1 MLSLVGCVD
10 VRDVALLHV
19 AAVIDPELKSR
30 RLYAWAHNYRWNDVV
45 EVMRKL
51 YPGKTFMDDF
61 KDVKTT
67 EARVD
72 KEVSEA
78 LLEKWGRHGWISFET
93 CIKDTL
99 EGKRPT

>member
-1 MLSLVGCVD
+1 VAYVD

-30 RLYAWAHNYRWNDVV
+30 RLYAWAHNYTWNDVV

-51 YPGKTFMDDF
+51 YPEKKFMDDF
-61 KDVKTT
+61 KDMKGSS
-67 EARVD
+67 ARVD
-72 KEVSEA
+72 NEVSEA
-78 LLEKWGRHGWISFET
+78 LLKKWGQHGWTSLET